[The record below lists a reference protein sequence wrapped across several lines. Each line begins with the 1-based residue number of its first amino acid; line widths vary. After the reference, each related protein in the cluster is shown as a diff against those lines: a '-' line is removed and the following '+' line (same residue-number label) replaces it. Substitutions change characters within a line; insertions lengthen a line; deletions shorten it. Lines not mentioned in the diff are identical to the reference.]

1 MNGKRCLSRFT
12 QHRRTAT
19 RRKDT
24 CKYASTRVEKKKREK
39 EGKKKN
45 CAGSCVLHSC
55 VAAAAGPFSSA
66 GGVEK
71 KEEDTKW
78 EKKMRGG
85 CLGKRGKWRKGAAA
99 SNYLLRP
106 NFGPAP
112 HASEA
117 TRRLCTQKRIT
128 QKNRLYA
135 APVTP
140 QGTTRTW
147 SLCECGPRRG
157 MRFSER
163 RVKISPDPG
172 HPSFPFVYF
181 KRRCGR

>member
-1 MNGKRCLSRFT
+1 MEKDVSLGSHNIEEQQQGGKTLASMLVPAWKKRNERKKVKKKLRRVLCIAFVCGGR
-12 QHRRTAT
+12 RRTIRVRRG
-19 RRKDT
+19 RRKERGGH
-24 CKYASTRVEKKKREK
+24 KMEKK
-39 EGKKKN
+39 N
-45 CAGSCVLHSC
+45 
-55 VAAAAGPFSSA
+55 
-66 GGVEK
+66 
-71 KEEDTKW
+71 
-78 EKKMRGG
+78 RGG

-147 SLCECGPRRG
+147 GLCECGPRRG

-172 HPSFPFVYF
+172 HPTFLFVSF